1 MSKSSNALSS
11 KSIVLL
17 IVSVFLVGTIAHP
30 EIMDNAIIVS
40 QFAAVLMLVLIIGV
54 GQSARVISYIIGGY
68 SSF

>member
-1 MSKSSNALSS
+1 M
-11 KSIVLL
+11 
-17 IVSVFLVGTIAHP
+17 VSVFLVGTIAHP

-54 GQSARVISYIIGGY
+54 GQSALFISYIIGGY